1 MNAPTPRLMTFAL
14 AMVLTL
20 PLAHMSFVG
29 SAQAGP
35 GSILGESRDED
46 APRRHR
52 MQRRDRSDRDD
63 DDDDRSERRRSRS
76 ERRTT
81 RTTRPRRSAASDNAR
96 PVGQPRRANQP
107 RRSANS
113 RNARPVGQPRVVNRP
128 GTTRTT
134 RTHVRTRH
142 NTRRTRSTHVRTSA
156 HVHTS
161 SHSENT
167 HYNEPASPRSP
178 AASPLDGY
186 LTVGLGVGGF
196 DANQLFT
203 SALPGNEFNLGL
215 GFRGKVLGF
224 ELGFHGGGYTLNPDV
239 SGTDIAVMGLST
251 DLKLQ
256 PRLGIFEPYAM
267 VGVGGYHFQDAHLQ
281 ETAAGGALRLG
292 GGLDL
297 RFNSFGLGLRYLYN
311 VYGFGNDL
319 SFSDGLSAR
328 SESLGLNATF
338 YF

>member
-1 MNAPTPRLMTFAL
+1 MNATLLKPMTFAL
-14 AMVLTL
+14 ALMLSV
-20 PLAHMSFVG
+20 PLAHISVIG
-29 SAQAGP
+29 EAQAGP
-35 GSILGESRDED
+35 GSILGESRDDD
-46 APRRHR
+46 APRSHR
-52 MQRRDRSDRDD
+52 MQRRDRNERRESRNDRRRSRN
-63 DDDDRSERRRSRS
+63 DRSERQRDRS

-81 RTTRPRRSAASDNAR
+81 RTTRPRSTSPRPSAAR
-96 PVGQPRRANQP
+96 PG
-107 RRSANS
+107 
-113 RNARPVGQPRVVNRP
+113 ARPVGQPRVVTRP

-142 NTRRTRSTHVRTSA
+142 STRHTTSVRSTTHIHHTSAGDTRS
-156 HVHTS
+156 
-161 SHSENT
+161 

-178 AASPLDGY
+178 SASPLDGY
-186 LTVGLGVGGF
+186 LTLGLGVGGF
-196 DANQLFT
+196 DANQLSE

-215 GFRGKVLGF
+215 GVRGELLGF
-224 ELGFHGGGYTLNPDV
+224 ELGFHAGGYSFDPGV
-239 SGTDIAVMGLST
+239 SGTNIAVMGLSG

-256 PRLGIFEPYAM
+256 PSLGIFEPYVMA
-267 VGVGGYHFQDAHLQ
+267 GLGGYHYQDAILQ
-281 ETAAGGALRLG
+281 ETALGGAVRLG

-328 SESLGLNATF
+328 SESLGLNASF